1 MHPGGPR
8 PEYSDQSLYG
18 VYYAVVTQNKDDD
31 KGLGRVKVKLPWL
44 DRSDQDQASWA
55 MVATPMAGD
64 KYGMYFQPDVGD
76 VVIVMF
82 IAGDIGAPVVLGGVW
97 SKTDAT
103 PENNSGGKNDFRG
116 YRSRSGSRMILDDS
130 SNGKVVFADKTNKN
144 VLSVGKFASG
154 GSGDN
159 ASGPPKPAGAGAGGV
174 ILAAMDGKLN
184 ITCKN
189 GKLSVQGL
197 QIKMTAKTDVLMKAT
212 GDLTLEGAMTSVTSS
227 SPGDY
232 DGASTKI
239 GP

>member
-1 MHPGGPR
+1 
-8 PEYSDQSLYG
+8 
-18 VYYAVVTQNKDDD
+18 
-31 KGLGRVKVKLPWL
+31 
-44 DRSDQDQASWA
+44 
-55 MVATPMAGD
+55 
-64 KYGMYFQPDVGD
+64 
-76 VVIVMF
+76 MF
-82 IAGDIGAPVVLGGVW
+82 IAGDIGVLVVLGGVW

-103 PENNSGGKNDFRG
+103 PKNNSDSKNDFRG